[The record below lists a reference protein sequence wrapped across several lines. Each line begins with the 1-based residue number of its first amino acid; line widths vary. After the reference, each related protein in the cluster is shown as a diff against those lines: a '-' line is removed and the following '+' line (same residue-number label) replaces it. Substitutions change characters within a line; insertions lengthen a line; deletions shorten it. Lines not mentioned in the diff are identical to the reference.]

1 MRIYISGPITGV
13 PDFRE
18 RFAGIAQALRA
29 RGHTVDNPAE
39 NPPHLT
45 LAQHMGRDLS
55 AITES
60 DAVFMLPGW
69 GHSGGARLEKALADY
84 LRIRVYSD
92 LSQVPDLTRPTY

>member
-13 PDFRE
+13 PDYKEHFGRVA
-18 RFAGIAQALRA
+18 RALRA

-69 GHSGGARLEKALADY
+69 GRSGGARLEKALEDY
-84 LRIRVYSD
+84 LRIKVYTS
-92 LSQVPDLTRPTY
+92 VEEIPDLVHT